1 VSAARGAADA
11 PCPHPVGRRAA
22 DARDRA
28 RLDDRADFAHARRAD
43 GGAGTA
49 RRRRGLPSASPARR
63 RRDRRADGGAEREG
77 GAARVGPRLR
87 LDRRTQPLRGN
98 RSRLARRPGRGRG
111 VSRWGPVRGPP
122 GSMIQALADG
132 ILTGAIIALG
142 AIGVTFTLAIMRFA
156 NFAHSEL
163 LTWGAYLAL
172 VVVAFAGPGT
182 PTGPLSFGW
191 QLLAA
196 ALIAAILTG
205 LAAWAVDLL
214 VFRRLRRQGAMP
226 LTMVFAAFGAALVM
240 RHLIV
245 LVWGHESR
253 YYTRELQMAVE
264 LLPGV
269 RVLPDQMFIL
279 GLALAAMIA
288 LHAFLA
294 WSRTGIA
301 MRAMAESPALAQVCG
316 VEVEAVVRLTWII
329 SGALAAFAGVFVGL
343 TPQLHPEIGFNL
355 LLSLFAAAIFG
366 GTGSLAGAVVG
377 GFLVGLGENLSLL
390 VISPG
395 YKGAMPFLLLLAIL
409 ILRPQ
414 GIFGERK

>member
-1 VSAARGAADA
+1 
-11 PCPHPVGRRAA
+11 
-22 DARDRA
+22 
-28 RLDDRADFAHARRAD
+28 
-43 GGAGTA
+43 
-49 RRRRGLPSASPARR
+49 
-63 RRDRRADGGAEREG
+63 
-77 GAARVGPRLR
+77 
-87 LDRRTQPLRGN
+87 
-98 RSRLARRPGRGRG
+98 
-111 VSRWGPVRGPP
+111 
-122 GSMIQALADG
+122 MIAQALADG

-142 AIGVTFTLAIMRFA
+142 AIGVTFTLGIMRFA

-163 LTWGAYLAL
+163 LTWGAYIAL
-172 VVVAFAGPGT
+172 VLVAFSGPGT

-196 ALIAAILTG
+196 ALAAAVLTG
-205 LAAWAVDLL
+205 LAAWAVDVL
-214 VFRRLRRQGAMP
+214 VFRRLRRRGALP

-245 LVWGHESR
+245 LVWGHESH

-269 RVLPDQMFIL
+269 RMLPDQIFIVV
-279 GLALAAMIA
+279 LALAAMSA

-316 VEVEAVVRLTWII
+316 VEIEAVVRLMWII
-329 SGALAAFAGVFVGL
+329 SGALAAFAGVFTGL

-355 LLSLFAAAIFG
+355 LLSLFAAAIVG
-366 GTGSLAGAVVG
+366 GTGSLGGAVIG
-377 GFLVGLGENLSLL
+377 GFLVGLAENLSLL

-409 ILRPQ
+409 IVRPQ
-414 GIFGERK
+414 GLFGERN

>member
-1 VSAARGAADA
+1 
-11 PCPHPVGRRAA
+11 
-22 DARDRA
+22 
-28 RLDDRADFAHARRAD
+28 
-43 GGAGTA
+43 
-49 RRRRGLPSASPARR
+49 
-63 RRDRRADGGAEREG
+63 
-77 GAARVGPRLR
+77 
-87 LDRRTQPLRGN
+87 
-98 RSRLARRPGRGRG
+98 
-111 VSRWGPVRGPP
+111 
-122 GSMIQALADG
+122 MIQALADG

-142 AIGVTFTLAIMRFA
+142 AIGVTFTLEIMRFA

-163 LTWGAYLAL
+163 LTWGAYIAL
-172 VVVAFAGPGT
+172 VIVTFAGPGT

-196 ALIAAILTG
+196 ALIAAVLTG
-205 LAAWAVDLL
+205 LAAWAVDTL
-214 VFRRLRRQGAMP
+214 VFRRLRRRGALP

-245 LVWGHESR
+245 LVFGHESR
-253 YYTRELQMAVE
+253 YYTRELQIAVE

-269 RVLPDQMFIL
+269 RVLPDQIFIL
-279 GLALAAMIA
+279 GLALAAMIT

-316 VEVEAVVRLTWII
+316 IEVDAVVRLTWII
-329 SGALAAFAGVFVGL
+329 AGALAAFAGVFTGL

-355 LLSLFAAAIFG
+355 LLSLFAAAILG
-366 GTGSLAGAVVG
+366 GTGSLAGAVTG
-377 GFLVGLGENLSLL
+377 GFLVGLAENLSLL

-414 GIFGERK
+414 GLFGARS

>member
-1 VSAARGAADA
+1 
-11 PCPHPVGRRAA
+11 
-22 DARDRA
+22 
-28 RLDDRADFAHARRAD
+28 
-43 GGAGTA
+43 
-49 RRRRGLPSASPARR
+49 
-63 RRDRRADGGAEREG
+63 
-77 GAARVGPRLR
+77 
-87 LDRRTQPLRGN
+87 
-98 RSRLARRPGRGRG
+98 
-111 VSRWGPVRGPP
+111 
-122 GSMIQALADG
+122 MIPQALADG
-132 ILTGAIIALG
+132 VLTGAIIGLG

-163 LTWGAYLAL
+163 LTWGAYFAL
-172 VVVAFAGPGT
+172 VFVAFAGPGT

-196 ALIAAILTG
+196 ALAAALLTG
-205 LAAWAVDLL
+205 LAAWAVDSL
-214 VFRRLRRQGAMP
+214 VFRRLRRGGAAP

-269 RVLPDQMFIL
+269 RMLPDQIFIV
-279 GLALAAMIA
+279 GLALAAMLA

-316 VEVEAVVRLTWII
+316 IEVDAVVRLTWVI
-329 SGALAAFAGVFVGL
+329 SGALAAFAGVFTGL

-355 LLSLFAAAIFG
+355 LLSLFAAAILG
-366 GTGSLAGAVVG
+366 GAGSLAGAVVG
-377 GFLVGLGENLSLL
+377 GFLVGLAENLSLL
-390 VISPG
+390 LISPG
-395 YKGAMPFLLLLAIL
+395 YKGAMPFLLLLVIL
-409 ILRPQ
+409 ITRPQ
-414 GIFGERK
+414 GLFGDRR

>member
-1 VSAARGAADA
+1 
-11 PCPHPVGRRAA
+11 
-22 DARDRA
+22 
-28 RLDDRADFAHARRAD
+28 
-43 GGAGTA
+43 
-49 RRRRGLPSASPARR
+49 
-63 RRDRRADGGAEREG
+63 
-77 GAARVGPRLR
+77 
-87 LDRRTQPLRGN
+87 
-98 RSRLARRPGRGRG
+98 
-111 VSRWGPVRGPP
+111 
-122 GSMIQALADG
+122 MIQALADG
-132 ILTGAIIALG
+132 IFTGAIIALG

-163 LTWGAYLAL
+163 LTLGAYLAL

-269 RVLPDQMFIL
+269 RVLPDQMFIF

-343 TPQLHPEIGFNL
+343 TPQIHPEIGFNL
-355 LLSLFAAAIFG
+355 LLSLFAAAILG

-390 VISPG
+390 AISPG